1 MPDIASIAGS
11 AGMIV
16 NGYAF
21 TNTDD
26 GHVKVLNLNAP
37 ESALVLDHDGN
48 VLETSMDDM
57 EVGIVQEYYRNNKE
71 FLETDHA

>member
-1 MPDIASIAGS
+1 MPDIASIASS

-21 TNTDD
+21 TDTDN
-26 GHVKVLNLNAP
+26 GHIKVLNLNAP
-37 ESALVLDHDGN
+37 GSALVLDREGN
-48 VLETSMDDM
+48 VLETSMDDI

-71 FLETDHA
+71 FLEADHA

>member
-1 MPDIASIAGS
+1 MLDVKAIAST

-21 TNTDD
+21 TNTVD

-37 ESALVLDHDGN
+37 SSALVLDHNGN
-48 VLETSMDDM
+48 VLETSMDDL
-57 EVGIVQEYYRNNKE
+57 EIGIVQEYYRNNKE
-71 FLETDHA
+71 FLEMSHA

>member
-1 MPDIASIAGS
+1 MPDIDSIASG

-21 TNTDD
+21 TGDD
-26 GHVKVLNLNAP
+26 NGHIKVLNLNAP
-37 ESALVLDHDGN
+37 DSALVLDREGN

-57 EVGIVQEYYRNNKE
+57 EVGIVQDYYRNNKE
-71 FLETDHA
+71 FLEVDHA